1 MHCCGAERRGACHR
15 RKTVGDER
23 ERRAEDARRGEEESQ
38 KIKDKKNAILY
49 SNYDIINSE
58 GKIIK
63 QFIEPDYNKLSTFDF
78 NVILLDHHIGNGY

>member
-1 MHCCGAERRGACHR
+1 MFDN
-15 RKTVGDER
+15 K
-23 ERRAEDARRGEEESQ
+23 EDSLLEKSTEILETCSLKEFLCFF